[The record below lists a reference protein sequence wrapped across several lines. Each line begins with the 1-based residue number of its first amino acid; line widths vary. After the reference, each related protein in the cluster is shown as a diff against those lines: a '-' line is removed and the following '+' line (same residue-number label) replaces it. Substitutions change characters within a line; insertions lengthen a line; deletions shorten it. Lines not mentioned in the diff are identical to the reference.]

1 MTDLGKIK
9 WLAQSTWIDSNLEKG
24 QYEQYI
30 NNDEFNPQIDNEM
43 TKRLTQIENIL
54 NNAFENESN
63 LEKWLNTYEEEK
75 LKNAISIFWKKAY
88 LDSWFIDYK
97 LWEDYDISDP
107 RLDLSEL
114 SKEEIIDITNVIHK
128 PEKKFIRFY
137 IWGTEIFI
145 YNKAY
150 DDLIKNY

>member
-75 LKNAISIFWKKAY
+75 LKNAISIFWKNAY
-88 LDSWFIDYK
+88 LDS
-97 LWEDYDISDP
+97 
-107 RLDLSEL
+107 
-114 SKEEIIDITNVIHK
+114 
-128 PEKKFIRFY
+128 
-137 IWGTEIFI
+137 
-145 YNKAY
+145 
-150 DDLIKNY
+150 